1 MSISLE
7 IKLRAP
13 IMLHIQTIEQLSI
26 LINKIRRSHEYKWF
40 GTLHFCVVRKKK
52 GRVWIKCYIQTI
64 QKSEN
69 NIKFSLIKMTSY
81 YILQ

>member
-7 IKLRAP
+7 IKLKAP

-26 LINKIRRSHEYKWF
+26 LINKIRSHEYKWF

-52 GRVWIKCYIQTI
+52 VEYGWNAIFREYK
-64 QKSEN
+64 KSEN
-69 NIKFSLIKMTSY
+69 NIKL
-81 YILQ
+81 

>member
-52 GRVWIKCYIQTI
+52 VEYGLNVIFRQYKKVKIT
-64 QKSEN
+64 
-69 NIKFSLIKMTSY
+69 
-81 YILQ
+81 

>member
-7 IKLRAP
+7 IKLKAP

-26 LINKIRRSHEYKWF
+26 LINKIRRSNEYKWF
-40 GTLHFCVVRKKK
+40 GILHFCVVRKKN
-52 GRVWIKCYIQTI
+52 RVWMKCYIQRI

-69 NIKFSLIKMTSY
+69 NIKL
-81 YILQ
+81 